1 MPCILKDDIK
11 KLRAAITE
19 KGGMGALRRMSMNDR
34 IKLFAEYVDMPGHT
48 ETAQW
53 LNLQI
58 EEKLLKPG
66 QVAATKEWLKNL
78 EKKGKK
84 IKQKDMVVDRILNKK
99 DVMNPKGARPFMEG
113 LAKQVMGFEINQK
126 NAKALFEKSTTINQ
140 LRKKLLSI
148 SPNYGKLTTA
158 ELDKAMAENK
168 ALRDARTELGKA
180 LVEFQ
185 KIYEAISL
193 EAQDAVLAQKGKIGK
208 AINAASKVAGNIK
221 SMKASVDF
229 SFLRQLQSTAYV
241 NFASFKNAMAAGYK
255 AFFESQAGVDTMLA
269 DILTRP
275 NAINGNYNNFNIE
288 VGIKEEAFPESWI
301 SEQIDKRGLEW
312 FNAFRRSEA
321 SFNIAIQTAR
331 ADLFDSMWERTKGD
345 IKLLKSQDVGA
356 FINTVTGRGKVKF
369 LTSKDEVQN
378 RIVNN
383 LLFAPKWLASRV
395 ETLLDLQFALKG
407 GVNLITGDKLNIVEK
422 GRAKNAIGNVIIMAG
437 LVTAVKY
444 AISAMDDDDERT
456 FWEFMEQTFD
466 SRSSDFGKIV
476 VGNTRF
482 DLTTGTAAIVTL
494 LSRVVSGKTVD
505 LSGVKKDAKWGT
517 VVSNFLQ
524 GKASPGVRVV
534 HDVYASTLGEGK
546 NLQGKD
552 IKWDSTEAVAGN
564 VMDFIAPISIQS
576 IYETVAGA
584 QKGELKGVDLWATS
598 TGVVA
603 DFVGIAANSYDRA
616 EKDFGKSDKAM
627 KVEKRVAWA
636 TDKAPISAKL
646 NDNLVIFRGKSD
658 EQIAKIREDFALLL
672 GREEDKLINSPK
684 FKSADFAE
692 KDEMLRDLRK
702 KIYANFKKQY
712 EPKKELKKK
721 KK

>member
-1 MPCILKDDIK
+1 MPCILPDDIK

-34 IKLFAEYVDMPGHT
+34 IKLFSEYVDMPGHT
-48 ETAQW
+48 ETAKW

-66 QVAATKEWLKNL
+66 QVAATKEWLKKL

-84 IKQKDMVVDRILNKK
+84 IKQKDMIVDRILNKK

-113 LAKQVMGFEINQK
+113 LAKQVMGFEINQE

-148 SPNYGKLTTA
+148 SPNYGKMTTA
-158 ELDKAMAENK
+158 ELNKAMDENK
-168 ALRDARTELGKA
+168 ALRDARTELGNA

-185 KIYEAISL
+185 KIYETISL
-193 EAQDAVLAQKGKIGK
+193 EAQEAVLSQKGKTGK
-208 AINAASKVAGNIK
+208 TINAISKVAGNIK

-241 NFASFKNAMAAGYK
+241 DFSSFKNAMSAGYK
-255 AFFESQAGVDTMLA
+255 AWFESQAGVDTMLA

-301 SEQIDKRGLEW
+301 SEQIDKKGAEW
-312 FNAFRRSEA
+312 FNVFRRSEA

-345 IKLLKSQDVGA
+345 VKLLKSQDVGA

-383 LLFAPKWLASRV
+383 LLFAPKWLASRI
-395 ETLLDLQFALKG
+395 ETLMDVKYIGEIGQTTPNAM
-407 GVNLITGDKLNIVEK
+407 
-422 GRAKNAIGNVIIMAG
+422 RARNAVGNIIMMAG
-437 LVTAVKY
+437 FVTAVKY
-444 AISAMDDDDERT
+444 AISALDDDDERT
-456 FWEFMEQTFD
+456 FWKFMEQTFD
-466 SRSSDFGKIV
+466 PRSSDFGKIV

-494 LSRVVSGKTVD
+494 LSRVISGKTVD

-552 IKWDSTEAVAGN
+552 IKWDSADAVAGN

-576 IYETVAGA
+576 IYETVSGA

-603 DFVGIAANSYDRA
+603 DFIGIAANSYDRA

-646 NDNLVIFRGKSD
+646 SDSLTIFRGKSD
-658 EQIAKIREDFALLL
+658 EQITKIREDFALLL

-684 FKSADFAE
+684 FKSAGFAE

-702 KIYANFKKQY
+702 KLYASFKKQY